1 MDTALLGLRVV
12 LSLACVLGLI
22 WFAGRKLQGTAGVR
36 RQRTVPLSV
45 LGRQSLGKGAGVALV
60 EVAGR
65 VLLLGV
71 GEQGVSVLTEVDVDA
86 VPAATG
92 RAPERTGQVREELD
106 LTTLPVLQALESGTT
121 TDTQPHRGSDVPG
134 RTSGGTSSVGEPV
147 PADPAAGDDA
157 APGASVQHEHDAAG
171 TTPTTG
177 TSSDTPVTPDAA
189 DTLDAS
195 VTPDA
200 SDTLDAAVTPDASDT
215 LDAAVTPDA
224 ADTSDTAE
232 AAGSDG
238 AAGDAED
245 RGPDAPAESPAVP
258 TPHAEGTARL
268 AALAGLAAGASAA
281 QAGAT
286 RSDAQAC
293 TASSGALA
301 GSILSPDTWRRAV
314 DVVQRRTAR

>member
-200 SDTLDAAVTPDASDT
+200 SDTLDAAVTPDA
-215 LDAAVTPDA
+215 